1 MTQAQVHILAAAFIF
16 FILGA
21 GMIHVTWINPSS
33 RFRPIFCARWRLFGR
48 VASSFGALAQSFTL
62 LSLALA
68 ALFSGL
74 GLPFARFT
82 LIPFGI
88 GIVATGI
95 ARLGDL
101 RDDEI

>member
-1 MTQAQVHILAAAFIF
+1 MTQIQGHTIAVAFIF

-33 RFRPIFCARWRLFGR
+33 RFRSIFCARWRLFGR
-48 VASSFGALAQSFTL
+48 VASNFGALAQSFTL
-62 LSLALA
+62 LSLALT
-68 ALFSGL
+68 ALLSGL
-74 GLPFARFT
+74 GLPFARLA
-82 LIPFGI
+82 LIPLGI
-88 GIVATGI
+88 GVVAIGI